1 MNRGRLSRFL
11 IVGVGAAV
19 LLFALTWLFS
29 RAGMPPFLGS
39 ALAYAVAFAVAY
51 TAQRNWTFG
60 GGHAHG
66 RALPRYFA
74 VQAGSAVTAGLV
86 SHVAIEGF
94 GLPPVVMAAAVTVA
108 ASAASYLLS
117 TFWVFP
123 EPAPDAPRL
132 NRI

>member
-1 MNRGRLSRFL
+1 MKRGRLSRFL
-11 IVGVGAAV
+11 VVGVGAAV
-19 LLFALTWLFS
+19 LLFGLTWLFA
-29 RAGMPPFLGS
+29 RAGMPPFWGS
-39 ALAYAVAFAVAY
+39 AVAYAIAFAIAY

-74 VQAGSAVTAGLV
+74 VQAGCALTAGVV
-86 SHVAIEGF
+86 SHIAIEGF
-94 GLPPVVMAAAVTVA
+94 GLPPAAMAAVVTVA
-108 ASAASYLLS
+108 ASAVSYLLS

-123 EPAPDAPRL
+123 EGGARL